1 MGYGV
6 GLNVHFDRRWVAG
19 LIRLKDT
26 IVPPMSDQEAA
37 QILGKF
43 DTDQHGTIGRNQM
56 LELVKTGITQDDAF
70 AAEVVQEFDND
81 GKCQVR
87 GCA

>member
-6 GLNVHFDRRWVAG
+6 GLNVHFDRRWAAG

-37 QILGKF
+37 QIFGMF
-43 DTDQHGTIGRNQM
+43 DTDQNGTIDRNEM
-56 LELVKTGITQDDAF
+56 RKPLLDDF
-70 AAEVVQEFDND
+70 YAAEVVRAFDKDGND
-81 GKCQVR
+81 QVR